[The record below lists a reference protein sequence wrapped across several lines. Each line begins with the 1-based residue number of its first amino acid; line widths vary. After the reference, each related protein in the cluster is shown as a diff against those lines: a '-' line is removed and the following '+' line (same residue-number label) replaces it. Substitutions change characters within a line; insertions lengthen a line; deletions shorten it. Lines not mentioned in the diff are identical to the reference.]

1 MTKLLIKL
9 FIKDSEKTD
18 DPAVRSRYGT
28 LSGIVGILCN
38 ILLTAAKFIVG
49 SATGSI
55 AITADAANNLSDA
68 GSSAVTL
75 VSFRLAN
82 KPADDEHPF
91 GHGRIEYVCA
101 LIVSFI
107 ILLMGGEL
115 IRSSVD
121 KILHPEPLQFSVT
134 ALIVLLASIGVKIWM
149 AVFNRNIGKR
159 INSTAVG
166 AVVMDSVSDTA
177 ATTVSM
183 IALILS
189 KFTSVPLDGYMG
201 IVVALFIIATGI
213 GIFKDTMNELLGTPA
228 SPETVQE
235 IECDI
240 LSYEGVIGVHDLM
253 VHDYGPGRMFA
264 SAHVEVPSDCDI
276 MACHD
281 TIDRIERDIKKKFAI
296 NIVLHMDPIVVDDE
310 HINALREKVGEL
322 IKEVDPRFTM
332 HDFRMVE
339 GPTHT
344 NLIFDLV
351 VPHKYPFTKGQIKEL
366 ISDKISTEIG
376 ENYYAVMTVESSFV
390 EDERK
395 RGQHNGKH

>member
-1 MTKLLIKL
+1 
-9 FIKDSEKTD
+9 
-18 DPAVRSRYGT
+18 
-28 LSGIVGILCN
+28 
-38 ILLTAAKFIVG
+38 
-49 SATGSI
+49 
-55 AITADAANNLSDA
+55 
-68 GSSAVTL
+68 
-75 VSFRLAN
+75 
-82 KPADDEHPF
+82 
-91 GHGRIEYVCA
+91 
-101 LIVSFI
+101 
-107 ILLMGGEL
+107 
-115 IRSSVD
+115 
-121 KILHPEPLQFSVT
+121 
-134 ALIVLLASIGVKIWM
+134 
-149 AVFNRNIGKR
+149 
-159 INSTAVG
+159 
-166 AVVMDSVSDTA
+166 MDSVSDTA

-213 GIFKDTMNELLGTPA
+213 GIFKDTMNELLGAPA

-235 IECDI
+235 IENDI

-264 SAHVEVPSDCDI
+264 SAHVEVPSDC
-276 MACHD
+276 
-281 TIDRIERDIKKKFAI
+281 DIKKKFAI

-376 ENYYAVMTVESSFV
+376 ENYYAVMTVENSFV

-395 RGQHNGKH
+395 K

>member
-28 LSGIVGILCN
+28 LSGIVGILCT

-82 KPADDEHPF
+82 K
-91 GHGRIEYVCA
+91 
-101 LIVSFI
+101 
-107 ILLMGGEL
+107 
-115 IRSSVD
+115 
-121 KILHPEPLQFSVT
+121 ILHPEPLQFSMT
-134 ALIVLLASIGVKIWM
+134 ALRVLLASIGVKIWM

-213 GIFKDTMNELLGTPA
+213 GIFKDTMNELLGAPA

-235 IECDI
+235 IESDI

-366 ISDKISTEIG
+366 ISDRISTEIG
-376 ENYYAVMTVESSFV
+376 ENYYAVMTIENSFV

-395 RGQHNGKH
+395 

>member
-49 SATGSI
+49 SVTGSI

-134 ALIVLLASIGVKIWM
+134 ALIVLIASIGVKIWM

-213 GIFKDTMNELLGTPA
+213 GIFKDTMNELLGAPA

-235 IECDI
+235 IENDI

-253 VHDYGPGRMFA
+253 FM
-264 SAHVEVPSDCDI
+264 
-276 MACHD
+276 
-281 TIDRIERDIKKKFAI
+281 TTDRAECSPPPMSKCR
-296 NIVLHMDPIVVDDE
+296 
-310 HINALREKVGEL
+310 
-322 IKEVDPRFTM
+322 
-332 HDFRMVE
+332 
-339 GPTHT
+339 PTAT
-344 NLIFDLV
+344 
-351 VPHKYPFTKGQIKEL
+351 
-366 ISDKISTEIG
+366 
-376 ENYYAVMTVESSFV
+376 
-390 EDERK
+390 
-395 RGQHNGKH
+395 

>member
-9 FIKDSEKTD
+9 FIKDCEKTD
-18 DPAVRSRYGT
+18 DPAVRSRYGV
-28 LSGIVGILCN
+28 LSGVVGIICN

-49 SATGSI
+49 SVTGSI

-91 GHGRIEYVCA
+91 GHGRLEYVCA

-107 ILLMGGEL
+107 ILIMGGEL

-121 KILHPEPLQFSVT
+121 KIMHPVPLQFSAA
-134 ALIVLLASIGVKIWM
+134 ALAVLIASIGVKIWM
-149 AVFNRNIGKR
+149 AVFNRGIGKR

-201 IVVALFIIATGI
+201 IVVALFIIASCSVR
-213 GIFKDTMNELLGTPA
+213 P
-228 SPETVQE
+228 
-235 IECDI
+235 
-240 LSYEGVIGVHDLM
+240 
-253 VHDYGPGRMFA
+253 
-264 SAHVEVPSDCDI
+264 
-276 MACHD
+276 
-281 TIDRIERDIKKKFAI
+281 
-296 NIVLHMDPIVVDDE
+296 
-310 HINALREKVGEL
+310 
-322 IKEVDPRFTM
+322 PRP
-332 HDFRMVE
+332 R
-339 GPTHT
+339 
-344 NLIFDLV
+344 
-351 VPHKYPFTKGQIKEL
+351 
-366 ISDKISTEIG
+366 
-376 ENYYAVMTVESSFV
+376 
-390 EDERK
+390 R
-395 RGQHNGKH
+395 

>member
-1 MTKLLIKL
+1 MAGGTWASQNK
-9 FIKDSEKTD
+9 
-18 DPAVRSRYGT
+18 VRPGVYIRFASDRG
-28 LSGIVGILCN
+28 LG
-38 ILLTAAKFIVG
+38 LT
-49 SATGSI
+49 
-55 AITADAANNLSDA
+55 
-68 GSSAVTL
+68 
-75 VSFRLAN
+75 
-82 KPADDEHPF
+82 
-91 GHGRIEYVCA
+91 
-101 LIVSFI
+101 
-107 ILLMGGEL
+107 
-115 IRSSVD
+115 
-121 KILHPEPLQFSVT
+121 
-134 ALIVLLASIGVKIWM
+134 
-149 AVFNRNIGKR
+149 
-159 INSTAVG
+159 
-166 AVVMDSVSDTA
+166 VSDR
-177 ATTVSM
+177 
-183 IALILS
+183 
-189 KFTSVPLDGYMG
+189 G
-201 IVVALFIIATGI
+201 VVAIAEAMSWG
-213 GIFKDTMNELLGTPA
+213 PV
-228 SPETVQE
+228 ETVQE
-235 IECDI
+235 IESDI

-376 ENYYAVMTVESSFV
+376 ENYYAVMTVENSFV

-395 RGQHNGKH
+395 

>member
-1 MTKLLIKL
+1 
-9 FIKDSEKTD
+9 
-18 DPAVRSRYGT
+18 
-28 LSGIVGILCN
+28 
-38 ILLTAAKFIVG
+38 
-49 SATGSI
+49 
-55 AITADAANNLSDA
+55 
-68 GSSAVTL
+68 
-75 VSFRLAN
+75 
-82 KPADDEHPF
+82 
-91 GHGRIEYVCA
+91 
-101 LIVSFI
+101 
-107 ILLMGGEL
+107 
-115 IRSSVD
+115 
-121 KILHPEPLQFSVT
+121 
-134 ALIVLLASIGVKIWM
+134 
-149 AVFNRNIGKR
+149 
-159 INSTAVG
+159 
-166 AVVMDSVSDTA
+166 MDSVSDTA

-213 GIFKDTMNELLGTPA
+213 GIFKDTMNELLGGPA

-235 IECDI
+235 IESDI

-264 SAHVEVPSDCDI
+264 SAHVEVPSDSDI

-339 GPTHT
+339 GPTHA

-366 ISDKISTEIG
+366 ISDKISTGIG
-376 ENYYAVMTVESSFV
+376 ENYYAVMTIENSFV

-395 RGQHNGKH
+395 

>member
-9 FIKDSEKTD
+9 FIKNSDKTD
-18 DPAVRSRYGT
+18 DPAVRARYGM
-28 LSGIVGILCN
+28 LSGIVGIVCN
-38 ILLTAAKFIVG
+38 IVLTVAKFIIG
-49 SATGSI
+49 TMTGSI

-75 VSFRLAN
+75 ASFKLAE

-101 LIVSFI
+101 LVVSFI

-121 KILHPEPLQFSVT
+121 KIIHPEPLQFSVA
-134 ALIVLLASIGVKIWM
+134 ALIVLILSIGVKLWM
-149 AVFNRNIGKR
+149 AFFNRSVGKR

-166 AVVMDSVSDTA
+166 AVVVDSISDTA

-201 IVVALFIIATGI
+201 IIVALFIIATGI
-213 GIFKDTMNELLGTPA
+213 GIFKDTMNELLGMPA
-228 SPETVQE
+228 SSETVSE
-235 IECDI
+235 IENEI
-240 LSYEGVIGVHDLM
+240 LSYDGVIGVHDLM

-264 SAHVEVPSDCDI
+264 SAHVEVPSDGDI
-276 MACHD
+276 MVCHD
-281 TIDRIERDIKKKFAI
+281 TIDRIERDIKNKFQI

-310 HINALREKVGEL
+310 HVNELREKLNAL
-322 IKEVDPRFTM
+322 IKEIYPVFTM

-351 VPHKYPFTKGQIKEL
+351 VPHKYPFTKSQVKEL
-366 ISDKISTEIG
+366 LDDKIKKKLG
-376 ENYYAVMTVESSFV
+376 ENYYAVVTVENSFV
-390 EDERK
+390 EDK
-395 RGQHNGKH
+395 TKDKQVI

>member
-9 FIKDSEKTD
+9 FIKNSDKTD
-18 DPAVRSRYGT
+18 DPAVRARYGM
-28 LSGIVGILCN
+28 LSGIVGIVCN
-38 ILLTAAKFIVG
+38 IVLTVAKFIIG
-49 SATGSI
+49 TMTGSI

-75 VSFRLAN
+75 ASFKLAE

-101 LIVSFI
+101 LVVSFI

-115 IRSSVD
+115 IRSSVN
-121 KILHPEPLQFSVT
+121 KIIHPEPLQFSAA
-134 ALIVLLASIGVKIWM
+134 ALVVLILSIGVKLWM
-149 AVFNRNIGKR
+149 AFFNRSVGKR

-166 AVVMDSVSDTA
+166 AVVVDSISDTA

-201 IVVALFIIATGI
+201 IIVALFIIATGI
-213 GIFKDTMNELLGTPA
+213 GIFKDTMNELLGAPA
-228 SPETVQE
+228 SSETVSE
-235 IECDI
+235 VESEI
-240 LSYEGVIGVHDLM
+240 LSYDGIIGVHDLI

-264 SAHVEVPSDCDI
+264 SAHVEVPSDGDI
-276 MACHD
+276 MVCHD
-281 TIDRIERDIKKKFAI
+281 TIDRIERDIKNKFQI

-310 HINALREKVGEL
+310 HVNELREKLNAL
-322 IKEVDPRFTM
+322 IKEIYPAFTM

-351 VPHKYPFTKGQIKEL
+351 VPHKYPFTKGQVKEMLDDKIKKEL
-366 ISDKISTEIG
+366 G
-376 ENYYAVMTVESSFV
+376 ENYYAVVTVENSFV
-390 EDERK
+390 ESKTKDK
-395 RGQHNGKH
+395 QVI

>member
-1 MTKLLIKL
+1 MINLLSHIFLKRAET
-9 FIKDSEKTD
+9 DSEKRRGYGLICSALGVFLNIVLF
-18 DPAVRSRYGT
+18 AVKFAVGKISGS
-28 LSGIVGILCN
+28 LSV
-38 ILLTAAKFIVG
+38 
-49 SATGSI
+49 
-55 AITADAANNLSDA
+55 TADAFNNLSDS
-68 GSSAVTL
+68 GSSVISIL
-75 VSFRLAN
+75 GFKLAAK
-82 KPADDEHPF
+82 KPDPGHPF
-91 GHGRIEYVCA
+91 GHGRLEYVCA

-107 ILLMGGEL
+107 ILIMGGEL

-121 KILHPEPLQFSVT
+121 KIMHPVPLQFSAA
-134 ALIVLLASIGVKIWM
+134 ALAVLIASIGVKIWM
-149 AVFNRNIGKR
+149 AVFNRGIGKR

-213 GIFKDTMNELLGTPA
+213 GIFKDTMNELLGAPA
-228 SPETVQE
+228 SPETVNE
-235 IECDI
+235 IESDI

-253 VHDYGPGRMFA
+253 VHDYGPGRTFA

-310 HINALREKVGEL
+310 HINALRKKVGEL

-366 ISDKISTEIG
+366 ISDRISTEIG
-376 ENYYAVMTVESSFV
+376 ENYYAVMTIENSFV

-395 RGQHNGKH
+395 